1 MDNVMNS
8 EIEEVFLFTDLYIVV
23 DDWESSYCYYPP
35 EKNDIKVNNPPKLIT
50 KKQKPYIRKF
60 IREYKKRKAE
70 LVKKEVNLSENVT
83 KKIIG
88 ELNIKSIFKEDIM
101 ENTNITEQQLNKLL
115 KYSNINQLTSNLL
128 KKNIEKY
135 AIEENVFIKN
145 NIKDISMEFMNRHF
159 RIYEME
165 GKNGKQIV
173 CRQTFNKERKLNSTG
188 ISDKIIK
195 YLMHED
201 LNKGGLIILCGSNGS
216 GKSTTCAAILKER
229 LYKYGGYCITVEDPI
244 EIPLEGQHGDGRCVQ
259 LEINP
264 EEGFAPKIRE
274 MMRAYP
280 TGQNLMML
288 IGEIR
293 DSDTASQALRSAIDG
308 RLVITTIHADNIKSA
323 LKRLIVLA
331 SEKLTEEG
339 AKDLLSNSFRIGIHQ
354 SLLSGTLST
363 DFLLGNREVRNLT
376 KTGDID
382 KLNSEMERQKMSLDL
397 DKDLFF
403 FD

>member
-1 MDNVMNS
+1 MKNK
-8 EIEEVFLFTDLYIVV
+8 EIEEVFSFTDLYIVMN
-23 DDWESSYCYYPP
+23 DWESSYCYYPP
-35 EKNDIKVNNPPKLIT
+35 NKNDISVNNPPRLIT
-50 KKQKPYIRKF
+50 NLQKPYIKRF
-60 IREYKKRKAE
+60 IREYKRRKE
-70 LVKKEVNLSENVT
+70 EIIKKENNLSENVT

-88 ELNIKSIFKEDIM
+88 DLNIKDIFKEDIL
-101 ENTNITEQQLNKLL
+101 NNSNITKEQVDKLL
-115 KYSNINQLTSNLL
+115 KYSNINELSHKEI
-128 KKNIEKY
+128 KKRIEKY
-135 AIEENVFIKN
+135 AINENVFIKN
-145 NIKDISMEFMNRHF
+145 NLKDISLEFLGKHF
-159 RIYEME
+159 RVYEMD
-165 GKNGKQIV
+165 GKKGKQIV
-173 CRQTFNKERKLNSTG
+173 CRQTFNKERNIEKTG
-188 ISDKIIK
+188 LSNQIIK

-229 LYKYGGYCITVEDPI
+229 LYKYGGYCITVEDPV

-274 MMRAYP
+274 IMRAYP

-323 LKRLIVLA
+323 LKRIIVLA

-339 AKDLLSNSFRIGIHQ
+339 ARDLLSNSFRVGLHQ
-354 SLLSGTLST
+354 SLLSGELKTE
-363 DFLLGNREVRNLT
+363 FLLGNSTIKNLT
-376 KTGDID
+376 RHGDID
-382 KLNSEMERQKMSLDL
+382 KINSEMERQKMSINLNKPL
-397 DKDLFF
+397 SF

>member
-1 MDNVMNS
+1 MS
-8 EIEEVFLFTDLYIVV
+8 TAKELEEVFSFTDLYIVM

-35 EKNDIKVNNPPKLIT
+35 KKNDIKVNNPPRLIT
-50 KKQKPYIRKF
+50 KQQKPYIKKF
-60 IREYKKRKAE
+60 IREYKRKKAE
-70 LVKKEVNLSENVT
+70 IVKQENNLSENVT

-88 ELNIKSIFKEDIM
+88 DLDIKNIFKEDILM
-101 ENTNITEQQLNKLL
+101 NSSITEVQLDKLL
-115 KYSNINQLTSNLL
+115 KYSNINELALKEL

-135 AIEENVFIKN
+135 AINENVFIKN
-145 NIKDISMEFMNRHF
+145 NIKDVSLEFMGKHF
-159 RIYEME
+159 RIYEMD
-165 GKNGKQIV
+165 GKKGKQIV
-173 CRQTFNKERKLNSTG
+173 CRQTFNKERKLEETG
-188 ISDKIIK
+188 LSNGIIK

-201 LNKGGLIILCGSNGS
+201 LNRGGLIILCGSNGS
-216 GKSTTCAAILKER
+216 GKSTTCAAVLKER
-229 LYKYGGYCITVEDPI
+229 LYKYGGYCITVEDPV

-274 MMRAYP
+274 IMRAYP

-308 RLVITTIHADNIKSA
+308 RLVVTTIHADNIKSA
-323 LKRLIVLA
+323 MKRLIVLA

-339 AKDLLSNSFRIGIHQ
+339 AKDLLSNSFRIGLHQ
-354 SLLSGTLST
+354 SLLSGELKTE
-363 DFLLGNREVRNLT
+363 FLLGNSTIRNLT
-376 KTGDID
+376 RRGDID
-382 KLNSEMERQKMSLDL
+382 KINSEMERQKMSMELNKPL
-397 DKDLFF
+397 SF